1 MITAMLAVFAIPFG
15 CYTLAPAD
23 ARDLADGLGT
33 QVLAMAELQNRRA
46 QVTFWWKQERSQSEG
61 E

>member
-1 MITAMLAVFAIPFG
+1 MIAAMLCLFAVPHG
-15 CYTLAPAD
+15 CYTLNPID
-23 ARDLADGLGT
+23 ARDIANSLGT

-46 QVTFWWKQERSQSEG
+46 GCPPWWAQETQEDM